1 MEGRVTAKIPLG
13 GTLGRLTSGLT
24 ELFGTFHWSL
34 VWGEVRLPEKG
45 LMDKW
50 GVAVICF
57 KFKRPRKDRN
67 VQRSGVW
74 EESACACECRSE
86 RALWTWW
93 PGCRGSGEGGG
104 SWGWGSGLYA
114 PTTTLPAGRSHCI
127 HMHASF
133 PDDLGP
139 CPRTAPQSLDLLVPQ
154 SRVVS
159 APDLVVKAT
168 CQYPAGFFPQGTFPP
183 FCSV

>member
-50 GVAVICF
+50 GVAVTCF

-93 PGCRGSGEGGG
+93 PGCRGSGGGGG
-104 SWGWGSGLYA
+104 SWGWGVA
-114 PTTTLPAGRSHCI
+114 R
-127 HMHASF
+127 
-133 PDDLGP
+133 GP
-139 CPRTAPQSLDLLVPQ
+139 GAQVCMPRPPPSLQVDHTVF
-154 SRVVS
+154 
-159 APDLVVKAT
+159 T
-168 CQYPAGFFPQGTFPP
+168 CMPVFLMI
-183 FCSV
+183 